1 MSQPSSQDANKV
13 YNIRHWGSHYFSVS
27 DQGQVMVKPSASN
40 PEQLN
45 LKKLVGD
52 LCKAGLTLPIL
63 VRFPDILQ
71 DRVNK
76 LCDAF
81 DQAIASYDYQ
91 GGYTAVYPI
100 KVNQLLNRCLPR
112 NFR

>member
-1 MSQPSSQDANKV
+1 
-13 YNIRHWGSHYFSVS
+13 
-27 DQGQVMVKPSASN
+27 MVKPSASN

-81 DQAIASYDYQ
+81 DQAIASYGYQ